1 MPNSLIVLAFPFP
14 PDTARWSCVH
24 GIVCLHGACIPSSH
38 WEELLSLREADL
50 LIHEQ
55 HKQEQSD

>member
-24 GIVCLHGACIPSSH
+24 GSMLGACIPSSR
-38 WEELLSLREADL
+38 EELLSLLEADL
-50 LIHEQ
+50 LILAQ
-55 HKQEQSD
+55 RKQEQSD

>member
-24 GIVCLHGACIPSSH
+24 GNMLEACIPSSH